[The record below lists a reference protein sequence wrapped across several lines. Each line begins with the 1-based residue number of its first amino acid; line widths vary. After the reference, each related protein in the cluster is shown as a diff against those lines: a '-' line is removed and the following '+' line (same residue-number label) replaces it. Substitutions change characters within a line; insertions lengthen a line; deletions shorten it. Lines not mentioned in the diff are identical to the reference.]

1 MGWTGVV
8 RRLESRRQLASFCRS
23 TRRPWLSSGL
33 GLHTK
38 MFLVPMYYTVLC
50 ARVVIE
56 FVVMCDGDVR
66 KLKMGKG
73 EIGDL

>member
-33 GLHTK
+33 GLPTYQD
-38 MFLVPMYYTVLC
+38 VSCTVLR
-50 ARVVIE
+50 ARAVIE

-66 KLKMGKG
+66 KLKMEKG
-73 EIGDL
+73 EIGNL